1 MIRYAG
7 RKFHLEHQIEE
18 LLVASGRRRLAE
30 LFAGSGFISYT
41 TTLKADVLSDVDERL
56 LNYHRFLAMKDTT
69 ELVQWLN
76 RRLGEWRGTKEEYD
90 SLKEYVF
97 GQGPNLSAEYVSA
110 WIFYGSVTFG
120 RSFDKNKGA
129 ARNERGG
136 KIESDGIPQT
146 CKDLLCVKPEPKRII
161 CRGYEEAL
169 KRTSP
174 RHPRSVFGPTASR
187 TNSGYYK
194 EDAWT

>member
-1 MIRYAG
+1 MKQLFWGWCKNDPLRWSEVSSRTAD
-7 RKFHLEHQIEE
+7 RRT
-18 LLVASGRRRLAE
+18 SGRFWKAAPAE

-56 LNYHRFLAMKDTT
+56 LNYHRWLAKNDTT
-69 ELVQWLN
+69 EIVVWLN
-76 RRLGEWRGTKEEYD
+76 RRLGDWRGTKEEYD
-90 SLKEYVF
+90 ALKAYVF
-97 GQGPNLSAEYVSA
+97 GQEPNPSPEFISA
-110 WIFYGSVTFG
+110 WVFYGSVTFG

-169 KRTSP
+169 NSSVVSANGSSSP
-174 RHPRSVFGPTASR
+174 TPPKTGS
-187 TNSGYYK
+187 
-194 EDAWT
+194 